1 MNKQLNRRIN
11 MILKNRIGTAIAVL
25 TLSASLFIAGCTS
38 KPSAE
43 ELRQLNDLKAEV
55 TSLEK
60 QIAEQERVKANL
72 EKEVAEKNGQLQQ
85 CQADKDAV
93 KKATGQ

>member
-1 MNKQLNRRIN
+1 MNKQLNRRII
-11 MILKNRIGTAIAVL
+11 MILKNRIGIAIAVFI
-25 TLSASLFIAGCTS
+25 LSASLLIVGCAT

-55 TSLEK
+55 ASLEK
-60 QIAEQERVKANL
+60 QIAEKESMKANL
-72 EKEVAEKNGQLQQ
+72 EKEVANKNGQLQQ